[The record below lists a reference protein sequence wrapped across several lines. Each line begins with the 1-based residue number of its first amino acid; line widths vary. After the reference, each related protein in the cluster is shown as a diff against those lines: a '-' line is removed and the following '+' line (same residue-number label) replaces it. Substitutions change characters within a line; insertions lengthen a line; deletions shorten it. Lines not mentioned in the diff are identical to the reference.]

1 MLFPFVGKNLKIG
14 RVINLS
20 EIPDLVNSCGF
31 NLSIHSLTHSFSQ
44 CLLSNYFVPNTERGG
59 GAMLGLLDSMFPPS

>member
-44 CLLSNYFVPNTERGG
+44 CLLSNYFVQALSEVVE
-59 GAMLGLLDSMFPPS
+59 LCWDY